1 VKTIVY
7 VMFLALCAFLI
18 VGWVLDWYAVQDIRS
33 TPGRHRL
40 EIEIN
45 TEKIQQDIERGRKKA
60 RRNVEANA
68 ATRHSGFA
76 GPFEPEPG
84 RTLIAGHCL

>member
-18 VGWVLDWYAVQDIRS
+18 VGWFLDWYAVQDIRS
-33 TPGRHRL
+33 TSGRHRL

-45 TEKIQQDIERGRKKA
+45 TEKIQQDIERGRKKLEETW
-60 RRNVEANA
+60 RRMQQPDTQASQAHLSLNRAE
-68 ATRHSGFA
+68 R
-76 GPFEPEPG
+76 
-84 RTLIAGHCL
+84 